1 MARFVQCPGCGHSYP
16 WKTSLEGRRV
26 QCKHCG
32 NAFRVPALAEAEQT
46 AASAPSLGSFLEEEL
61 SKPYHL
67 AVPLEVVDSDNPFA
81 AGAKLGRSPRWSGGG
96 YSRRSYGGGG
106 VGGFLASHKLMIAV
120 LVVSVLL
127 FFANLSMSSVVPIA
141 AFSAVGALAWGL
153 FVAAFGLLPPPERDE
168 SPAGYVFLVLAFLQL
183 LYVLGSITFSLFN
196 QTQRGAP
203 AAYIFGVIVGAV
215 ICLTIWGAITSLFFF
230 LYRRY
235 GFFKV
240 AGWTQVVSGILALPL
255 LFAMP
260 SLIEAA
266 KNSKRNADIAT
277 EQPWSNSDAARP
289 PPPFPAPGPPPSS
302 SQPPSDAL
310 AADSN
315 PFRPADESPFRPAD
329 ANSTVPAD
337 DNPFKAVADGGA
349 GDSGSSETAKDVGW
363 SVEVDPPLESF
374 TLFSGEKFASLPPI
388 PGQAKLVVPAV
399 SSPFIAVF
407 AEVFGRGN
415 GCGIVDLRTGRA
427 AGQLSLNADPGDHQ
441 ALSPDGKL
449 VASTTQFGNV
459 GLGVWAVETGQKIYE
474 YLPGKRGFRFLTF
487 SQPDRLIAVQDTWG
501 EFTILVID
509 PIRGNEIGQFTM
521 KGRGLD
527 GESTLAISPGG
538 RYLAA
543 VYDGAL
549 HVHDLG
555 SRQLV
560 GRSPLPSSFNND
572 RSAQGLAFS
581 PDGTEVAAAMPHFRE
596 LQLCSWSVSTGE
608 VTFERQYETSPAANV
623 PGVTWYRGA
632 VLDWVPD
639 KTAWLLEGHVL
650 LDRKTGEKIWI
661 FPETDA
667 NPRKMIDG
675 ERILWLSRRRAGGT
689 ELAIATVP
697 KDKVVKASEAVQA
710 GGVGVDAALPPI
722 TRADTSA
729 AQSLV
734 LNEPVDS
741 WSVRPDPAITASK
754 LPTKPVLFE
763 ASPGDLRQVRFSRD
777 TSRVTVLRAVPPPGG
792 TLRIGAEPVGN
803 VLEAYGFPTGR
814 RQKEISLPMFYYL
827 MDVSA
832 DGNLALAATFMA
844 QPPQRDR
851 LDVWAFE
858 QGRHAVGWRPYGD
871 KEKVEDRE
879 VQYAAFVN
887 NQHVVTLNKSGDL
900 VLWKLPE
907 CKAVYKAEYA
917 EPILAMSPG
926 GKYLAVKAVTD
937 PVPRIIDAATGTPAG
952 LLESPAALEGILAVA
967 FRRDGKMLAA
977 VNRDAVYTWSL
988 EDGKLKAEVP
998 LPTPGSGPARWSGN
1012 SHLLLSGWG
1021 GQRRLVDVDRRF
1033 VVWSYR
1039 LQACCEADGSPDQR
1053 YWYAA
1058 EGQSTRQGKVYGLLA
1073 VDVPSA
1079 AVRTRLEGK
1088 SIEELALIY
1097 PGSKVSVSASV
1108 PGDDATAVTSAMRE
1122 RLENLGVIVAD
1133 GAPVQVSISAEEQ
1146 GTGNQIEAR
1155 RFDGSEV
1162 QRFEQR
1168 QVVIKVR
1175 VSDASGRKY
1184 ERETSVGM
1192 RALGTVGSTN
1202 AREELTREMRE
1213 QARNSAA
1220 NLTFPKIVF
1229 PDGFENGLGTSTLSR
1244 LGEVLGPPPDQKA
1257 TAGVR
1262 QP

>member
-1 MARFVQCPGCGHSYP
+1 M
-16 WKTSLEGRRV
+16 

-46 AASAPSLGSFLEEEL
+46 AAAAPSLGSFLEEEL

-67 AVPLEVVDSDNPFA
+67 AVPVEVVESDNPFA
-81 AGAKLGRSPRWSGGG
+81 AGARLGRSPRWSGGG
-96 YSRRSYGGGG
+96 YSRSSYGGGG

-120 LVVSVLL
+120 LAVSVLL
-127 FFANLSMSSVVPIA
+127 FFANLSMSSVVPMA
-141 AFSAVGALAWGL
+141 ALSAVGALAWGL

-168 SPAGYVFLVLAFLQL
+168 SPAGHVFLLLAFLHL
-183 LYVLGSITFSLFN
+183 LYVLGSISYSLFN
-196 QTQRGAP
+196 QIQQGAP
-203 AAYIFGVIVGAV
+203 AAYMGGVIVGV
-215 ICLTIWGAITSLFFF
+215 IIGLVIYLTIWGAITALFFF

-266 KNSKRNADIAT
+266 KNAKQNEIAAK
-277 EQPWSNSDAARP
+277 QPWSDSDTARP
-289 PPPFPAPGPPPSS
+289 PSPFPAPSPSS
-302 SQPPSDAL
+302 SQPPSDAS
-310 AADSN
+310 AADTN
-315 PFRPADESPFRPAD
+315 PFQPADENPF
-329 ANSTVPAD
+329 TPAD

-349 GDSGSSETAKDVGW
+349 GDSGSETPKDVGW

-374 TLFSGEKFASLPPI
+374 TLFTGEKFASVPPV
-388 PGQAKLVVPAV
+388 PGTAKLVVPAA
-399 SSPFIAVF
+399 SSPFIALIAQVL
-407 AEVFGRGN
+407 GRGN

-427 AGQLSLNADPGDHQ
+427 AGQLSLNAKLGSHH
-441 ALSPDGKL
+441 ALSPDGRL
-449 VASTTQFGNV
+449 VASTTEPNNC
-459 GLGVWAVETGQKIYE
+459 GLAVWAVETGQAVYE
-474 YLPGKRGFRFLTF
+474 YLPGQRGFRFLAF
-487 SQPDRLIAVQDTWG
+487 SEPDRLIAVQDTWD
-501 EFTILVID
+501 EFTVLMID
-509 PIRGNEIGQFTM
+509 PIRGNEIGQFKM
-521 KGRGLD
+521 KGRGLG
-527 GESTLAISPGG
+527 GESGLAISPGG

-549 HVHDLG
+549 HMHDLG
-555 SRQLV
+555 NGQLV
-560 GRSPLPSSFNND
+560 GRAPLPSSFKAD
-572 RSAQGLAFS
+572 RVAEGLAFS
-581 PDGTEVAAAMPHFRE
+581 PDGTEIAAAMPHFRE
-596 LQLCSWSVSTGE
+596 LQLCSWNVSTGQ

-623 PGVTWYRGA
+623 PGVTWYGGA
-632 VLDWVPD
+632 VIDWVPD
-639 KTAWLLEGHVL
+639 KSAWLLEGHLL
-650 LDRKTGEKIWI
+650 LDRKTGEKIWV
-661 FPETDA
+661 FPETDS

-675 ERILWLSRRRAGGT
+675 ERMLWLSRRRGGDT

-697 KDKVVKASEAVQA
+697 KDKVVKVSEAVQA

-722 TRADTSA
+722 TRANTSS

-734 LNEPVDS
+734 LNEPIDS

-777 TSRVTVLRAVPPPGG
+777 TSRVTLLRAVPPPGG
-792 TLRIGAEPVGN
+792 ALRIGAEPVGN
-803 VLEAYGFPTGR
+803 MLEAYGFPTGR
-814 RQKEISLPMFYYL
+814 RQKEIPLPMFYYL
-827 MDVSA
+827 MDVSP
-832 DGNLALAATFMA
+832 DGNLALMATFMA
-844 QPPQRDR
+844 EPPQRDR

-887 NQHVVTLNKSGDL
+887 HQHVVTLNKSGDL

-937 PVPRIIDAATGTPAG
+937 PVPRIIDAATGAPEG

-998 LPTPGSGPARWSGN
+998 LPTPGSGPARWSGDG
-1012 SHLLLSGWG
+1012 HLLMSGWG

-1039 LQACCEADGSPDQR
+1039 LQGGCEANGSPDQR

-1133 GAPVQVSISAEEQ
+1133 GAPVQVSISAEEK

-1184 ERETSVGM
+1184 EREKSVGM

-1202 AREELTREMRE
+1202 AQEELSREMRE
-1213 QARNSAA
+1213 EARKSAT

-1257 TAGVR
+1257 TAGAQ

>member
-1 MARFVQCPGCGHSYP
+1 M
-16 WKTSLEGRRV
+16 

-32 NAFRVPALAEAEQT
+32 NAFRVPVLAAAEQT
-46 AASAPSLGSFLEEEL
+46 AAPAPSLGSFLEEEL

-67 AVPLEVVDSDNPFA
+67 AVPVEVEVVESDNPFA
-81 AGAKLGRSPRWSGGG
+81 AGAKLAPLPRWSGGG

-120 LVVSVLL
+120 LIVSMLL
-127 FFANLSMSSVVPIA
+127 FLANLSISSVVPMA
-141 AFSAVGALAWGL
+141 ALSAVGALAWGL
-153 FVAAFGLLPPPERDE
+153 FLAAFGLLPPPERDE
-168 SPAGYVFLVLAFLQL
+168 SPAGHVFLVLAFLQL
-183 LYVLGSITFSLFN
+183 ICALGSMSLSLFDRI
-196 QTQRGAP
+196 QEGAP
-203 AAYIFGVIVGAV
+203 ASYIFGVIVGA
-215 ICLTIWGAITSLFFF
+215 IIYLAIWGAIASLFFF

-240 AGWTQVVSGILALPL
+240 AGWQYVIGGVLVLPL
-255 LFAMP
+255 LFGLPA
-260 SLIEAA
+260 LIEAA
-266 KNSKRNADIAT
+266 KKSRQNAEVAA
-277 EQPWSNSDAARP
+277 EQPWSNSDTARP
-289 PPPFPAPGPPPSS
+289 PSPFPAPGPPPSS
-302 SQPPSDAL
+302 SQPMSDAL
-310 AADSN
+310 AADTN

-329 ANSTVPAD
+329 ANSTTPAD

-349 GDSGSSETAKDVGW
+349 GESSSSEAAKEVGW

-388 PGQAKLVVPAV
+388 PGDAKLVVPAA
-399 SSPFIAVF
+399 SGPFIALIAKVSGF
-407 AEVFGRGN
+407 GN

-427 AGQLSLNADPGDHQ
+427 AGQLSLNARLGDHQ
-441 ALSPDGKL
+441 SLSSDGRL
-449 VASTTQFGNV
+449 VASTAEPSNR
-459 GLGVWAVETGQKIYE
+459 GLAVWAVETGQTVYE
-474 YLPGKRGFRFLTF
+474 YLPGQRGFRFLAF
-487 SQPDRLIAVQDTWG
+487 SQPDRLIAVQDTWD

-509 PIRGNEIGQFTM
+509 PIRSNEIGQFTM
-521 KGRGLD
+521 KGRGLG
-527 GESTLAISPGG
+527 GETTLAISPGG

-549 HVHDLG
+549 HMYDLG
-555 SRQLV
+555 NCQLV
-560 GRSPLPSSFNND
+560 GRAPLPSSFKAD
-572 RSAQGLAFS
+572 RAAQGLAFS
-581 PDGTEVAAAMPHFRE
+581 PDGAEIAAAMPHFRE
-596 LQLCSWSVSTGE
+596 LQLCSWNVSTGE

-667 NPRKMIDG
+667 NPRKMIDA
-675 ERILWLSRRRAGGT
+675 ERMLWLSRRRAGT

-710 GGVGVDAALPPI
+710 GGVGVDAALPPV
-722 TRADTSA
+722 TRADTSS

-734 LNEPVDS
+734 LNEPIDS
-741 WSVRPDPAITASK
+741 WLVRPDPAITASK

-792 TLRIGAEPVGN
+792 SLRIGAEPVGN

-827 MDVSA
+827 MDVSP
-832 DGNLALAATFMA
+832 DGNLALMGTFMA

-879 VQYAAFVN
+879 VQFAAFVN
-887 NQHVVTLNKSGDL
+887 HQHVVTLNKSGDL

-937 PVPRIIDAATGTPAG
+937 PVPRIIDAATGAPEG
-952 LLESPAALEGILAVA
+952 LLEAPTALEGILAVA

-998 LPTPGSGPARWSGN
+998 LPTPGSGPARWSGDG
-1012 SHLLLSGWG
+1012 HLLLSGWG

-1039 LQACCEADGSPDQR
+1039 LQACCEANGSPDQR

-1058 EGQSTRQGKVYGLLA
+1058 EGQSTRQGRVFGLIA

-1108 PGDDATAVTSAMRE
+1108 PGDDATTVTSAMRE

-1184 ERETSVGM
+1184 EREKPVGM

-1202 AREELTREMRE
+1202 AQEELTREMRE
-1213 QARNSAA
+1213 EARNTAA

-1257 TAGVR
+1257 TAGVQ